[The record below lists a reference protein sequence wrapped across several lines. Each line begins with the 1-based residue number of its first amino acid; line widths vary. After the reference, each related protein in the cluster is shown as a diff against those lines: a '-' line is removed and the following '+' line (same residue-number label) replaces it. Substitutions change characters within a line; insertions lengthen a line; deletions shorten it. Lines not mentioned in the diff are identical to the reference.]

1 MREVVWKTKEI
12 TEEMSQDVLHTV
24 EECGLFGHA
33 FVYEN
38 DVATGTA
45 LHHVHCRVEH
55 HEDLARYRRDQLR
68 LEVLPERERLRK
80 LKRKSLPMR
89 PEAFPGYRGG
99 QIEVDEK
106 EGTWTY
112 KDGAEKKEIWRYLST
127 EYWLYIVPKACR
139 KDMTQVRLDW
149 HL

>member
-1 MREVVWKTKEI
+1 MTKSPSEFLDGI
-12 TEEMSQDVLHTV
+12 SCDTETKHI
-24 EECGLFGHA
+24 
-33 FVYEN
+33 YKN
-38 DVATGTA
+38 NVATGTA
-45 LHHVHCRVEH
+45 IHRIHCRVEH
-55 HEDLARYRRDQLR
+55 HEDLTRIRRDQLK

-99 QIEVDEK
+99 EIEVDEK

-112 KDGAEKKEIWRYLST
+112 REGAEKKETWRDLST
-127 EYWLYIVPKACR
+127 HDGLYIVPKACR

-149 HL
+149 VL